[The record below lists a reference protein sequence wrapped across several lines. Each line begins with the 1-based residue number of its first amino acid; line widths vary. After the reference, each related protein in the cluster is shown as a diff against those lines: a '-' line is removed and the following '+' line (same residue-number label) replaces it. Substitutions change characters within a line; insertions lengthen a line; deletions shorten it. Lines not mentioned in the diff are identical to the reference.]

1 MFRFDE
7 AAGQLVVLNARK
19 VRDRVGR
26 LQWACGRGQRT
37 MWTLAHAFSLRHLSL
52 ILPRALPPP
61 AGGLRPEQIVSA
73 AMAALT
79 ALLDNV
85 VNAASTLPGGSQ

>member
-1 MFRFDE
+1 MQVAKNYGSAE
-7 AAGQLVVLNARK
+7 NLVSVSFVPDKYIFK
-19 VRDRVGR
+19 VE
-26 LQWACGRGQRT
+26 T
-37 MWTLAHAFSLRHLSL
+37 
-52 ILPRALPPP
+52 